1 MSRYAANTTVKSEA
15 SRNEIERTLVRYGAE
30 AFSYGWDGNKAVIQ
44 FVAAGRQIRFV
55 LPLPDRS
62 DPQFTRTETGRPRVA
77 TAANL
82 EYEKAIRQRWRALAL
97 VVKAKLEAVAAEIVT
112 FEEEFLSH
120 LVLPSGQTVYESV
133 REDVHEL
140 YESGSLRPLAI
151 GSGPS

>member
-44 FVAAGRQIRFV
+44 FVADGRQVRFV
-55 LPLPDRS
+55 LPLPDRNA
-62 DPQFTRTETGRPRVA
+62 PQFTRTETGRPRVA

-133 REDVHEL
+133 HNDVHEL